1 MDVLH
6 ERCAG
11 VDVSKTDCK
20 VAIRVPGKGVR
31 PHREVR
37 TFSAMTDDLLAL
49 RDWLVDN
56 RITVVGMEAT
66 GAYWKPLYYLL
77 EATDGIEPWLLNAQH
92 MKAVPGR
99 KTDVKDSQ
107 WICRLVEHGLVR
119 PSFVPPREIRQLRD
133 LTRYRTET
141 VRDRARDVNRL
152 NTFLEDA
159 GIKLS
164 TVVSDIT
171 GISARRMLDALVAG
185 ERDPEVL
192 SDLALGAMRGKIPVL
207 NRALAGH
214 FTEHHAFVVD
224 TMLTA
229 LDHAQER
236 IESLGREIDRQ
247 LEPFR
252 RQVELLVTIPG
263 VGLAAAQ
270 VILAEIGTDMSRFP
284 TAGHLASWAGMCP
297 GNHESAGRRRRGTTR
312 PGDVWLKGALGIVAL
327 SASRTKG
334 TYLAGRYR
342 RLIGRLGR
350 NRTMVAIGHSVLIAA
365 WHMLSTDTP
374 YRDLGPEHFT
384 ERLGK
389 ARQTRRLVAQLAA
402 LGYDVDLQ
410 AKPTPTATNP
420 G

>member
-11 VDVSKTDCK
+11 ADISKTDCK
-20 VAIRVPGKGVR
+20 VAVRVPGRGGR

-37 TFSAMTDDLLAL
+37 TFPAMTEDLLAL
-49 RDWLVDN
+49 RDWLLELGV
-56 RITVVGMEAT
+56 TVVGMEAT

-107 WICRLVEHGLVR
+107 WICDLVAHGLVR

-152 NTFLEDA
+152 NMFLEDA

-164 TVVSDIT
+164 AVISDIT
-171 GISARRMLDALVAG
+171 GKSGRAMLDALVAG

-192 SDLALGAMRGKIPVL
+192 SDLALGAMRGKVPIL
-207 NRALAGH
+207 NRALTGS
-214 FTEHHAFVVD
+214 FNDHHAFLVK

-236 IESLGREIDRQ
+236 ITSLSAEIDRQ
-247 LEPFR
+247 LAPFR
-252 RQVELLVTIPG
+252 RQVDLLVTIPG
-263 VGLAAAQ
+263 LGLLAAQ
-270 VILAEIGTDMSRFP
+270 VVLAEIGADMSRFP

-297 GNHESAGRRRRGTTR
+297 GNHESAGKHRRGTTR
-312 PGDVWLKGALGIVAL
+312 PGDTWLKGVLGTAAL
-327 SASRTKG
+327 SISRTKG
-334 TYLAGRYR
+334 TYLAARYR
-342 RLIGRLGR
+342 RLIAHLGR
-350 NRTMVAIGHSVLIAA
+350 NRTVVAIGHSILISA
-365 WHMLSTDTP
+365 WHMLSNDVP
-374 YRDLGPEHFT
+374 YQDLGPEHFT

-389 ARQTRRLVAQLAA
+389 ERHTRRLVSQLAA
-402 LGYDVDLQ
+402 LGYDVDLRPKDE
-410 AKPTPTATNP
+410 AA
-420 G
+420 